1 MFEYWIGV
9 QRAEPM
15 QMNIMEMSI
24 VENSVEKLSDKLNQT
39 EMIQSSLSNLISGNN
54 LSRSEARQVMQ
65 SIMDGV
71 ATQSQIGGLLTAL
84 RIKGE
89 TVEEITGF
97 AEAMRGS
104 GTRMMTESAHLLDT
118 CGTGGSGIHK
128 FNISTTSAII
138 SSSVSVR
145 VAKHGNRSA
154 SGRAGSADVLEALGV
169 NINITAEQ
177 AKRCLDEIG
186 ICFLFAQIYH
196 PSMRHAAASRKEL
209 GVRTVFNMLGPLTNP
224 AGADRQL
231 LGIYDR
237 NMTEKIAHVLNELGL
252 KRALVVS
259 SLDGLDEISISAPTQ
274 VSELRGGQ
282 VRTYEINP
290 HDLGLE
296 MHPIEKVLGGDA
308 ADNARI
314 IQGVLQGEK
323 SPYRDVVLANA
334 GACIYVSGLS
344 ESIFEGVKLAA
355 DAIDNGNAY
364 AKLNQLIQM
373 TGEESYVS

>member
-1 MFEYWIGV
+1 MI
-9 QRAEPM
+9 QT
-15 QMNIMEMSI
+15 S
-24 VENSVEKLSDKLNQT
+24 LNQ
-39 EMIQSSLSNLISGNN
+39 LINGND
-54 LSRSEARQVMQ
+54 LSRQEARKVMQ
-65 SIMDGV
+65 IIMDGA
-71 ATQSQIGGLLTAL
+71 ATHAQIGGLLTAL

-89 TVEEITGF
+89 TVDEITGF

-104 GTRMMTESAHLLDT
+104 GSRIQTEGAQLLDT

-138 SSSVSVR
+138 ASAVSVR

-169 NINITAEQ
+169 NINITAEH
-177 AKRCLDEIG
+177 AKYCLDEIG

-196 PSMRHAAASRKEL
+196 PSMRHAAAPRKEL
-209 GVRTVFNMLGPLTNP
+209 GIRTVFNILGPLTNP

-231 LGIYDR
+231 LGIYNR
-237 NMTEKIAHVLNELGL
+237 NMTETIAHSLRELGL

-259 SLDGLDEISISAPTQ
+259 SHDGLDEISISAPTQ
-274 VSELRGGQ
+274 ISELRRGI
-282 VRTYEINP
+282 VTTYDINP

-296 MHPIEKVLGGDA
+296 MHPLEDVLGGDA
-308 ADNARI
+308 ARNAEITRA
-314 IQGVLQGEK
+314 VLLGEI

-334 GACIYVSGLS
+334 GACIYISGIAD
-344 ESIFEGVKLAA
+344 SIAAGVKLAA
-355 DAIDNGNAY
+355 EAIDSGAAY

-373 TGEESYVS
+373 TGEESHVS

>member
-1 MFEYWIGV
+1 M
-9 QRAEPM
+9 
-15 QMNIMEMSI
+15 
-24 VENSVEKLSDKLNQT
+24 ENSAEKLSVVGNEYVEVNQRAL
-39 EMIQSSLSNLISGNN
+39 IQSN
-54 LSRSEARQVMQ
+54 LSTLIQGNSLTRQEARLMMQ
-65 SIMDGV
+65 SIMDGA
-71 ATQSQIGGLLTAL
+71 ATQAQIGGLLTAL

-89 TVEEITGF
+89 TVDEITGF
-97 AEAMRGS
+97 AEAMRGA
-104 GTRMMTESAHLLDT
+104 GARMLTESAHLLDT

-196 PSMRHAAASRKEL
+196 PSMRHAAAPRKEL

-237 NMTEKIAHVLNELGL
+237 NMTETIAHVLKELGL

-274 VSELRGGQ
+274 ISELRKGI
-282 VRTYEINP
+282 VTTYEINP

-296 MHPIEKVLGGDA
+296 MHPLEKVLGGDA
-308 ADNARI
+308 ALNAEI
-314 IQGVLQGEK
+314 IRSVLQGDK

-334 GACIYVSGLS
+334 GACIYISGLAD
-344 ESIFEGVKLAA
+344 SIVEGVKLAA
-355 DAIDNGNAY
+355 DAIDNGSAY

-373 TGEESYVS
+373 TGEESHVS

>member
-1 MFEYWIGV
+1 MEKSLVEKKLDNVNHIKDTELLQSSIAKLIKGTSLTR
-9 QRAEPM
+9 QEAR
-15 QMNIMEMSI
+15 NIME
-24 VENSVEKLSDKLNQT
+24 
-39 EMIQSSLSNLISGNN
+39 
-54 LSRSEARQVMQ
+54 
-65 SIMDGV
+65 SIMVGS
-71 ATQSQIGGLLTAL
+71 ATHTQIGGLLTAL

-89 TVEEITGF
+89 TIEEITGF
-97 AEAMRGS
+97 AEAMRGAGS
-104 GTRMMTESAHLLDT
+104 RMVTESEHLLDT

-138 SSSVSVR
+138 SSAVSVR

-169 NINITAEQ
+169 NINISTEQ

-196 PSMRHAAASRKEL
+196 PSMKYAAAPRKEL
-209 GVRTVFNMLGPLTNP
+209 GIRTVFNMLGPLTNP

-237 NMTEKIAHVLNELGL
+237 NMTETIAHVLKELGL

-259 SLDGLDEISISAPTQ
+259 SMDGLDEISISAPTQ
-274 VSELRGGQ
+274 VSELRGGK
-282 VRTYEINP
+282 VNTYSIHP
-290 HDLGLE
+290 HDLGLDI
-296 MHPIEKVLGGDA
+296 HPIEDVLGGDA
-308 ADNARI
+308 AQNAQI
-314 IQGVLQGEK
+314 IQSVLQGTK

-344 ESIFEGVKLAA
+344 ESIAEGVKLAA
-355 DAIDNGNAY
+355 EAIDNGKAY
-364 AKLNQLIQM
+364 DKLNQLILM
-373 TGEESYVS
+373 TGEQSNVS

>member
-1 MFEYWIGV
+1 M
-9 QRAEPM
+9 
-15 QMNIMEMSI
+15 
-24 VENSVEKLSDKLNQT
+24 ENSIEQLSVVGNPSVHVDHT
-39 EMIQSSLSNLISGNN
+39 DMIQSSLTKLIMGND
-54 LSRSEARQVMQ
+54 LARIEARQVMQ
-65 SIMDGV
+65 SIMDGE
-71 ATQSQIGGLLTAL
+71 ATQAQIGGLLTAL
-84 RIKGE
+84 RMKGE

-104 GTRMMTESAHLLDT
+104 GNRMLTESAHLLDT

-169 NINITAEQ
+169 NINISAEQ
-177 AKRCLDEIG
+177 ARRCLDEIG

-196 PSMRHAAASRKEL
+196 PSMRHAAAPRKEL

-237 NMTEKIAHVLNELGL
+237 NMTETIAQVLNELGL

-274 VSELRGGQ
+274 VSELRGGK
-282 VRTYEINP
+282 VTTYEINP
-290 HDLGLE
+290 HDLGLDV
-296 MHPIEKVLGGDA
+296 HPLEKVLGGDA
-308 ADNARI
+308 AENARI
-314 IQGVLQGEK
+314 IHSVLQGEK

-344 ESIFEGVKLAA
+344 ESIYEGVQLASK
-355 DAIDNGNAY
+355 AIDNGSAY